1 MKLGALAQDGV
12 GFGNRIRN
20 ELASV
25 HDVIASVESL
35 VSVRLEEIGFGLEF
49 VGSGSS
55 SWLGLA
61 LNLCWFWPILGLVLA
76 LGGLPAWIWFWSQPQ
91 HLGAVAL

>member
-61 LNLCWFWPILGLVLA
+61 LNLCWFTRD
-76 LGGLPAWIWFWSQPQ
+76 WFWLWVAFW
-91 HLGAVAL
+91 LGSGFGVSLSL

>member
-12 GFGNRIRN
+12 GFGNRIPN

-25 HDVIASVESL
+25 HDVIASVESR
-35 VSVRLEEIGFGLEF
+35 VSVRLEGIGFGLEF

-61 LNLCWFWPILGLVLA
+61 LNLVGFDLYLGWFWLWVAFWLGSGFGVSLSL
-76 LGGLPAWIWFWSQPQ
+76 
-91 HLGAVAL
+91 

>member
-12 GFGNRIRN
+12 GFGNRIPN

-25 HDVIASVESL
+25 HDGIAPVESQ
-35 VSVRLEEIGFGLEF
+35 VSVRLEGMGFGLEV

-61 LNLCWFWPILGLVLA
+61 LNLVGFDLYLGWFWL
-76 LGGLPAWIWFWSQPQ
+76 
-91 HLGAVAL
+91 

>member
-25 HDVIASVESL
+25 ESL
-35 VSVRLEEIGFGLEF
+35 VSVRLEGIGFGLEF

-61 LNLCWFWPILGLVLA
+61 LNLCWF
-76 LGGLPAWIWFWSQPQ
+76 
-91 HLGAVAL
+91 

>member
-12 GFGNRIRN
+12 GFGNRIRS

-25 HDVIASVESL
+25 HDVIASVESR

-61 LNLCWFWPILGLVLA
+61 LNLVWLWVAFWLGYGFGV
-76 LGGLPAWIWFWSQPQ
+76 GLS
-91 HLGAVAL
+91 L